1 MTETKPEATTSGNG
15 SRPVTRADLAR
26 KLGEIDSELQQTA
39 DAARPIAVV
48 VAVGA
53 AVAVVLIAFV
63 IGRRHGRKK
72 TTVVE
77 VRRI

>member
-1 MTETKPEATTSGNG
+1 MTETKPSDAATGNG
-15 SRPVTRADLAR
+15 SRPVTRADLER
-26 KLGEIDSELQQTA
+26 KLSEIDSELQQTA

-77 VRRI
+77 VRRL